1 MKQVIYLCLLLFLRF
16 SNLAAQIQSI
26 SSVPAFQAWEISLT
40 LACQCFFNSGGAIYV
55 FYLKLCC
62 GEHLSVYR
70 QHEMSLEFTTM
81 VNPASITSLSLGI
94 ISLNSEQTPPIV

>member
-40 LACQCFFNSGGAIYV
+40 LACQCFFNSGGAIYI

-70 QHEMSLEFTTM
+70 QDEMSR
-81 VNPASITSLSLGI
+81 VHHHGKSSIHHFPQFGDHI
-94 ISLNSEQTPPIV
+94 P